1 MNVAITGVGG
11 GVGQSIMKALT
22 LSTLPIKIFPI
33 DVSPFSAGLY
43 RGAVATILPKSELA
57 ESKNIWQE
65 WLRANQITA
74 LIPGSDHDLIPLA
87 NFRDDWAARG
97 ICQTLVSDA
106 ELTRICRDKART
118 TETLTR
124 LGLPAP
130 RSIWDVTLDDA
141 RAWADAQGYPVVI
154 KPRHG
159 SASRYL
165 AIAQNAAE
173 LEFYFPRTPEPI
185 VQEYL
190 HLNGDVQEFTCAV
203 FVDKAGEPRGVFMAR
218 RDLSAGSTYRAE
230 VKFFPELEELLL
242 KIGRALKP
250 RGPINVQL
258 RLTERGPVPFELNL
272 RCSGTTSI
280 RAHFG
285 YNEPDML
292 LRHYVLG
299 EAVTAPRVRA
309 GFALRYWNEVFI
321 EAADRD
327 ALLQNPAQFEGTV
340 RAWP

>member
-1 MNVAITGVGG
+1 MNIAVTGVGG

-22 LSTLPIKIFPI
+22 LSTLPIKIFPV

-43 RGAVATILPKSELA
+43 RGQVATVLPKLELA
-57 ESKNIWQE
+57 ESKMIWQE

-87 NFRDDWAARG
+87 NFRDEWSERD
-97 ICQTLVSDA
+97 ICQVLVSDA
-106 ELTRICRDKART
+106 ELVQICRDKART
-118 TETLTR
+118 SETLTR

-130 RSIWDVTLDDA
+130 RSIWDITLADA
-141 RAWADAQGYPVVI
+141 LAWADAQGYPVVI

-159 SASRYL
+159 SASRHL
-165 AIAQNAAE
+165 AIAQDAE
-173 LEFYFPRTPEPI
+173 ELKFYFPRTPEPV

-190 HLNGDVQEFTCAV
+190 HLRRDVQEFTCAV
-203 FVDKAGEPRGVFMAR
+203 FVDNAGNPRTTFMAR

-230 VKFFPELEELLL
+230 VKFFPELNELLL
-242 KIGRALKP
+242 SIGRALKP

-258 RLTERGPVPFELNL
+258 RMTERGPVPFELNI

-299 EAVTAPRVRA
+299 EPVTAPQVRA

-321 EAADRD
+321 ENADRD
-327 ALLQNPAQFEGTV
+327 ALIQDPARFEGTV